1 MSVQIRPEVP
11 KGENM
16 KRVFFENVMNKEKFY
31 CTNLKDIRLIEGV
44 EYLRVFRLGT
54 QRDCLVKK
62 DSLRKVSEPKK

>member
-1 MSVQIRPEVP
+1 
-11 KGENM
+11 M

>member
-1 MSVQIRPEVP
+1 MSVQIRPVVP